1 MITGFNTNVRHAGR
15 LFHVQTEDSGRNNP
29 HVISHIYHGG
39 TILASEKREYH
50 DLLDSEDLEAAVRN
64 LMEAQHKAMLA
75 GLRQGAFDGVIQAR
89 LEAPAGGDEAA
100 AGSPDGAGEGSA
112 EAGMRAFG
120 DGIVSQKPLDEV
132 ILDYLVDKARGRAPG
147 PVRRTPRSRS
157 GSGE

>member
-1 MITGFNTNVRHAGR
+1 MITGFNTNVRHGGR

-39 TILASEKREYH
+39 TILASEKQEYR
-50 DLLDSEDLEAAVRN
+50 DLLDSEDVEAAVRN
-64 LMEAQHKAMLA
+64 LMEAQHKAMLG
-75 GLRQGAFDGVIQAR
+75 GLRQGAFDDVIKAR
-89 LEAPAGGDEAA
+89 LEAPAGDGKAA
-100 AGSPDGAGEGSA
+100 AAAPAGPADGSA
-112 EAGMRAFG
+112 DGRMRAFG

-147 PVRRTPRSRS
+147 PARRPPRRGS